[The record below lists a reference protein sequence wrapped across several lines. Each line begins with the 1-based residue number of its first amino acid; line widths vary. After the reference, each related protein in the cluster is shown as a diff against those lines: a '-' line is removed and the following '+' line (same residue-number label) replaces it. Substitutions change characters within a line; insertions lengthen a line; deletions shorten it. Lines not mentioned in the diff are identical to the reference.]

1 MTLGEQNLMSTDED
15 VTEPSGMPAQ
25 PATKQLP
32 AVSHVEIL
40 LTQIQAAMDA
50 GFHTLRADV
59 GLISNDLGIVKD
71 RVGIIESWKN
81 DVDARST
88 RTSSRVRQASEQ
100 DMAHEA
106 QLAQERAAREALA
119 TEVADLKSVNAKQTL
134 MLATITGLLDKPLV
148 KRLGMAVGALLL
160 AALTTATGYLAR
172 GNVQTPQPTIIQVTK

>member
-1 MTLGEQNLMSTDED
+1 MTLGEQNLMSTDEE
-15 VTEPSGMPAQ
+15 VTKPSAPPQ
-25 PATKQLP
+25 PTTKQLP

-81 DVDARST
+81 DVDARGT
-88 RTSSRVRQASEQ
+88 RTSTRVQQASEQ
-100 DMAHEA
+100 DLAQQA
-106 QLAQERAAREALA
+106 QLAQEREAREALA
-119 TEVADLKSVNAKQTL
+119 KEVADLKTTNAKQTV

-172 GNVQTPQPTIIQVTK
+172 GNVQAPQPTIIQVTK